1 MISKSIVKFLWS
13 YFYIIY
19 FYIIPPYPRVLKQL
33 RNGLT
38 GLSGHGSTI
47 YGYMT
52 QLLEQY
58 EPCPVVS

>member
-1 MISKSIVKFLWS
+1 M
-13 YFYIIY
+13 
-19 FYIIPPYPRVLKQL
+19 LKQL